1 MGCELGKEYRQ
12 KNLSHEYKTYST
24 QVMEDEVTRSV
35 AAQLSIESADSVNFD
50 DFLSDYF
57 AYLSPEQAQVA
68 N

>member
-1 MGCELGKEYRQ
+1 
-12 KNLSHEYKTYST
+12 
-24 QVMEDEVTRSV
+24 MEDEVTRSV
-35 AAQLSIESADSVNFD
+35 SAQMSIESADTVNFD